1 MKKRNFTK
9 LKMFTTSIFLIF
21 YCIPANASVYNG
33 NISPLEA
40 AKVFAAIYIVLLL
53 AYIIRIA
60 IWFVKG
66 DREPFLKCMARDL
79 RYEGD
84 TYFEYA
90 TSTFLIYNCVLFI
103 IALII
108 GIYSIL

>member
-1 MKKRNFTK
+1 M
-9 LKMFTTSIFLIF
+9 MFITSVLLIF
-21 YCIPANASVYNG
+21 YCIPANASVCNS
-33 NISPLEA
+33 NISPLQA

-53 AYIIRIA
+53 AYIIRIV
-60 IWFVKG
+60 IWLVKR

-90 TSTFLIYNCVLFI
+90 TSTFLIYNCTLFI
-103 IALII
+103 IAIII